1 MIKFL
6 FNLFFIDLFYRVSS
20 LIVKNEIFDERL
32 NIQIRKEFIFFSNRI
47 TIFSSIYAIF
57 HAYLST
63 FQQILII

>member
-20 LIVKNEIFDERL
+20 LIVKNKIFDERL

-47 TIFSSIYAIF
+47 TIFSSIYVIF

>member
-57 HAYLST
+57 YAYLST

>member
-32 NIQIRKEFIFFSNRI
+32 NIHRKEFIFFSNRI

-57 HAYLST
+57 YAYLST